1 MRAAG
6 GAAAK
11 EGNRVALDGE
21 VCLFAEFGELFSG
34 DADIDID
41 HAMATGAGQVVVV
54 LVSSADTIA
63 VCAIGELDAIEQ
75 TGVDQHLNG
84 AIDGSASQAW
94 FALAQLLP
102 EIIHREVAAVLSQFD
117 QALGDDAAR
126 ARCALTYLIE
136 HSINFVCYHER
147 ASLSADNQIG
157 KSIGMVVFYHT
168 GPAKCFP
175 RSWRERKERA
185 ASTVL
190 LSLFTHPNE

>member
-1 MRAAG
+1 
-6 GAAAK
+6 
-11 EGNRVALDGE
+11 VPLDGE
-21 VCLFAEFGELFSG
+21 VCLFAEFGELLGG
-34 DADIDID
+34 DANIDID
-41 HAMATGAGQVVVV
+41 HAMATGAGQMVVV
-54 LVSSADTIA
+54 LVSATDAIA

-75 TGVDQHLNG
+75 TSVDQHLNRT
-84 AIDGSASQAW
+84 IDGSASQAW
-94 FALAQLLP
+94 LALAQLLP

-136 HSINFVCYHER
+136 HSINLVCYHER
-147 ASLSADNQIG
+147 ASLSAGCQPG

-168 GPAKCFP
+168 GLERCFP